1 MIMIFIPVV
10 IELLNEYY
18 DRFLESRELKKA
30 LKNWACTCGWTG
42 GLHRYGGYDRPYI
55 SNGQTEILW
64 VQRIRCSYC
73 GKTHALLPAHLI
85 PYSRTPA
92 EVKMQIVLAMG
103 KKEKQEQIMAVY
115 PDLEERDF
123 RRIRRD
129 YHKSWES
136 RISLEELKKRFA
148 SLTPAWAAAEITRH
162 CLISAGKQFMQRCGE
177 IFSFYTAPTSLSVT
191 EGGKRPKMR
200 SSGRNQ

>member
-1 MIMIFIPVV
+1 MIMIFITVA

-30 LKNWACTCGWTG
+30 LKNWACTCGRTG
-42 GLHRYGGYDRPYI
+42 GMHRFGGYVRPYVA
-55 SNGQTEILW
+55 NGQTEILW

-73 GKTHALLPAHLI
+73 GKTHALLPAHLV
-85 PYSRTPA
+85 PYSRNPA
-92 EVKMQIVLAMG
+92 EVQMQIILAMG
-103 KKEKQEQIMAVY
+103 QKEKQEQIMAVY

-148 SLTPAWAAAEITRH
+148 SLAPRLGGRGDHPALPHKRRQAVYAASRRNFLFLYGANITFRD
-162 CLISAGKQFMQRCGE
+162 GRRK
-177 IFSFYTAPTSLSVT
+177 TA
-191 EGGKRPKMR
+191 
-200 SSGRNQ
+200 